1 MINSGDRLSDGL
13 AQIVNTAMGMTQGLR
28 REVETLVKSQLERLM
43 SSMDMVS
50 REEFEAV
57 RDIALKA
64 HEENSAL
71 AARISQLEAKSSTGN

>member
-43 SSMDMVS
+43 ASMDMVS
-50 REEFEAV
+50 REEFEAM
-57 RDIALKA
+57 RDIALRA
-64 HEENSAL
+64 HEDNSAL
-71 AARISQLEAKSSTGN
+71 AARVSELEEKFTNKN